1 MNALE
6 SRFLGWGDAYA
17 RDVGRP
23 GSGRYALTAAAGQC
37 MPAGDGAYTITVGP
51 SPSKKETNRQHNVL
65 VRQNNSTLVAEPPSL
80 QIDAGDMILWHTPDG
95 AAHGFAVVGEGD
107 AGNFNSGALTDES
120 VYTHAFGL
128 PGLYEWVDA
137 HGGKVRGQ
145 IRVKTVEAK
154 ERNDCKKWLEAL
166 GKGALITIN
175 GEKAEPQQV
184 SILSGPAAFLAVSKP
199 SRIKSRGVQ

>member
-6 SRFLGWGDAYA
+6 SRFLGWGDCYA
-17 RDVGRP
+17 RKFGKP
-23 GSGRYALTAAAGQC
+23 GSVRYALTAAAGQC

-65 VRQNNSTLVAEPPSL
+65 VRQKNSTLVAEPPSL

-107 AGNFNSGALTDES
+107 AGNFNSGALTNES

-137 HGGKVRGQ
+137 HGGKGRGQ

-154 ERNDCKKWLEAL
+154 ERNDCKKELRAL
-166 GKGALITIN
+166 AKGTVGTIN
-175 GEKAEPQQV
+175 MQTCR
-184 SILSGPAAFLAVSKP
+184 PAQLLIVVRATVYF
-199 SRIKSRGVQ
+199 